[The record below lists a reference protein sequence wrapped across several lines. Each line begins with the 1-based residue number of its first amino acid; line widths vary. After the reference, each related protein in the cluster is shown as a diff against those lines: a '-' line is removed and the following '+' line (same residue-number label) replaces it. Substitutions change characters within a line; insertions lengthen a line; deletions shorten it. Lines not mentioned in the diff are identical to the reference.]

1 MPLQKAQESWERPP
15 RCDVSFIDTG
25 MELLISGPEGSST
38 NIELRKPTLS
48 LGRSADNDL
57 AYPDDPW
64 LSRYHLTF
72 EKHDEGWFVK
82 DCASRNGT
90 VVNAASLKEP
100 HKMRSGDRIYV
111 GHLTIEVRETL
122 PEAPKPVISFVP
134 QEEERITR
142 EATIVTSLDKLLGKS
157 AASGVKVER
166 DAALNTTR
174 VVAALIRAGQE
185 LAGHRPLDELFDV
198 ILKLSLS
205 AMEAKRGVIMTLE
218 DGDLVVRA
226 SEGDGFSISTAV
238 RDRILRQRC
247 SLVIS
252 DAQLDDA
259 LRQQRSI
266 MMHRVRSMM
275 GVPLQTGDRV
285 IGLIYVDNGAILRP
299 FSQEDLDLLTV
310 MANVAAIR
318 IEHARL
324 AEVEQSEKLM
334 ELELSQASE
343 IQATLLPTEA
353 PLYPGYDLAGT
364 NLPCRTVGGDYFDF
378 VPYADGRVA
387 LAVGDVSG
395 KGLPAALLMSSLQAR
410 VQMLRETAP
419 DPASAVTLLN
429 RNLAERCPI
438 GKFIT
443 FFYALLDPV
452 TGKLTYSNA
461 GHNYPLL
468 LRANGEVEQLSGGG
482 MVLGLFPMSHYESR
496 ETNLE
501 PGDMLALYSDGVT
514 EACSPSDEEF
524 GEEGLGKFLLERSSK
539 PCAELV
545 SSLID
550 YLRGWHGSSSFNDDF
565 TIVLVKRT

>member
-1 MPLQKAQESWERPP
+1 
-15 RCDVSFIDTG
+15 

-38 NIELRKPTLS
+38 NIELRKPILS

-72 EKHDEGWFVK
+72 EKHTDGWFVK

-100 HKMRSGDRIYV
+100 HRLRSGDRIYV
-111 GHLTIEVRETL
+111 GHLTIEVRESM

-142 EATIVTSLDKLLGKS
+142 EATIVTSLDKLLGKTTS
-157 AASGVKVER
+157 TGAKQGRETV
-166 DAALNTTR
+166 LNNR
-174 VVAALIRAGQE
+174 VVGALIRAGQE
-185 LAGHRPLDELFDV
+185 LAGHRPLDELFQV

-218 DGDLVVRA
+218 DGELVVRA
-226 SEGDGFSISTAV
+226 SEGDGFSISTSV
-238 RDRILRQRC
+238 RDRILRQRA

-285 IGLIYVDNGAILRP
+285 IGLIYVDNGTIFRP

-334 ELELSQASE
+334 ELELAQASE
-343 IQATLLPTEA
+343 IQSMLLPTEA
-353 PLYPGYDLAGT
+353 PAYPGYDLAGH

-410 VQMLRETAP
+410 VQMLRETGP
-419 DPASAVTLLN
+419 DPASAVTVLN
-429 RNLAERCPI
+429 RNLAERCPA

-443 FFYALLDPV
+443 FFYALLDPA
-452 TGKLTYSNA
+452 TGSLTYSNA

-468 LRANGEVEQLSGGG
+468 LRADGSVEKLSGGG
-482 MVLGLFPMSHYESR
+482 MVLGLFPTLRYELR
-496 ETNLE
+496 ETKLS

-514 EACSPSDEEF
+514 EALSPLGDEF
-524 GEEGLGKFLLERSSK
+524 GEDGLAEFLQNRRTESCSH
-539 PCAELV
+539 LV
-545 SSLID
+545 SGLID
-550 YLRGWHGSSSFNDDF
+550 FLRTWHGSINFHDDF
-565 TIVLVKRT
+565 TIVLVKRAER

>member
-1 MPLQKAQESWERPP
+1 
-15 RCDVSFIDTG
+15 

-38 NIELRKPTLS
+38 NIELRKPILS

-72 EKHDEGWFVK
+72 EKHGDGWFVK

-90 VVNAASLKEP
+90 VVNAESLKEP
-100 HKMRSGDRIYV
+100 HKLRSGDRIYV
-111 GHLTIEVRETL
+111 GHLTIEVRESM
-122 PEAPKPVISFVP
+122 PEVPKPVISFVP

-142 EATIVTSLDKLLGKS
+142 EATIVTSLDKLLGKATS
-157 AASGVKVER
+157 SGAKQGRETV
-166 DAALNTTR
+166 LNTTR
-174 VVAALIRAGQE
+174 VVGALIRAGQE
-185 LAGHRPLDELFDV
+185 LAGHRPLDELFQV

-218 DGDLVVRA
+218 DGELVVRA

-285 IGLIYVDNGAILRP
+285 IGLIYVDNGTIFRP

-334 ELELSQASE
+334 ELEFAQARE
-343 IQATLLPTEA
+343 IQSMLLPTEA
-353 PLYPGYDLAGT
+353 PVYPGYDLAGH

-410 VQMLRETAP
+410 VQMLRETGL
-419 DPASAVTLLN
+419 DPASAVTVLN
-429 RNLAERCPI
+429 RNLAERCPA

-443 FFYALLDPV
+443 FFYAVLDPA
-452 TGKLTYSNA
+452 TGSLTYSNA

-468 LRANGEVEQLSGGG
+468 LRADGSVEQLSGGG
-482 MVLGLFPMSHYESR
+482 MVLGLFPTLSYELR
-496 ETNLE
+496 ETKLG
-501 PGDMLALYSDGVT
+501 PGDILALYSDGVT
-514 EACSPSDEEF
+514 EALSPLGDEF
-524 GEEGLGKFLLERSSK
+524 GEEGLAEFLQNRRTESCSN
-539 PCAELV
+539 LV
-545 SSLID
+545 SGLIE
-550 YLRGWHGSSSFNDDF
+550 YLRTWHGSSNFNDDF
-565 TIVLVKRT
+565 TIVLVKRAEL

>member
-1 MPLQKAQESWERPP
+1 
-15 RCDVSFIDTG
+15 

-38 NIELRKPTLS
+38 NIELRKPILS

-57 AYPDDPW
+57 AYPEDPW

-72 EKHDEGWFVK
+72 EKHTDGWFVK

-90 VVNAASLKEP
+90 VVNAASLKEA
-100 HKMRSGDRIYV
+100 HRLRAGDRIYV
-111 GHLTIEVRETL
+111 GHLTIEVREPA

-142 EATIVTSLDKLLGKS
+142 EATIVTSLDKLLGKT
-157 AASGVKVER
+157 AGNGARQER
-166 DAALNTTR
+166 EVPAITTR

-198 ILKLSLS
+198 ILKLALS

-218 DGDLVVRA
+218 DGELIVRA

-247 SLVIS
+247 SLVIG
-252 DAQLDDA
+252 DTQLDDA

-299 FSQEDLDLLTV
+299 FTQEDLDLLTV

-334 ELELSQASE
+334 ELELAQASE
-343 IQATLLPTEA
+343 IQSMLLPTEA
-353 PLYPGYDLAGT
+353 PSYPGYDLAGH

-387 LAVGDVSG
+387 LVVGDVSG

-410 VQMLRETAP
+410 VQMLSETGP

-429 RNLAERCPI
+429 RNLAERCPA
-438 GKFIT
+438 GKFVT
-443 FFYALLDPV
+443 FFYALLDPAS
-452 TGKLTYSNA
+452 GSLTYSNA

-468 LRANGEVEQLSGGG
+468 LREDGSVEELSGGG
-482 MVLGLFPMSHYESR
+482 MVLGLFPSIRYELR
-496 ETNLE
+496 ETKLE
-501 PGDMLALYSDGVT
+501 PGDMLVLYSDGVT
-514 EACSPSDEEF
+514 EACDPIGEEF
-524 GEEGLGKFLLERSSK
+524 GEARLAKFFQERGDESCSHLVASLMAHLRTWRSST
-539 PCAELV
+539 
-545 SSLID
+545 
-550 YLRGWHGSSSFNDDF
+550 SFADDF
-565 TIVLVKRT
+565 TIVLVKRMGRQSTSVLPTQTAPLELA

>member
-1 MPLQKAQESWERPP
+1 
-15 RCDVSFIDTG
+15 

-38 NIELRKPTLS
+38 NIELRKPILS

-57 AYPDDPW
+57 PYPDDPW

-72 EKHDEGWFVK
+72 EKHADGWFVK

-90 VVNAASLKEP
+90 VVNATSLKEP
-100 HKMRSGDRIYV
+100 HRLRSGDRIYV
-111 GHLTIEVRETL
+111 GHLTIEVREPM
-122 PEAPKPVISFVP
+122 PEVPKPVISFVP

-142 EATIVTSLDKLLGKS
+142 EATIVTSLDKLLGKTTS
-157 AASGVKVER
+157 TGAKLER
-166 DAALNTTR
+166 EAALNTTR
-174 VVAALIRAGQE
+174 VVGALIRAGQE
-185 LAGHRPLDELFDV
+185 LAGHRPLDELFQV

-218 DGDLVVRA
+218 DGELIVRA

-285 IGLIYVDNGAILRP
+285 IGLIYVDNGAIFRP

-334 ELELSQASE
+334 ELELAQASE
-343 IQATLLPTEA
+343 IQSMLLPTEA
-353 PLYPGYDLAGT
+353 PVYPGYDLAGH

-378 VPYADGRVA
+378 VPYPDGRVA
-387 LAVGDVSG
+387 LVVGDVSG

-419 DPASAVTLLN
+419 DPASAVTVLN
-429 RNLAERCPI
+429 RNLAERCPA

-443 FFYALLDPV
+443 FFYALLDPA
-452 TGKLTYSNA
+452 TGGLTYSNA

-468 LRANGEVEQLSGGG
+468 LRADGRVEKLSGGG
-482 MVLGLFPMSHYESR
+482 MVLGLFSTLRYELR
-496 ETNLE
+496 ETKLE

-514 EACSPSDEEF
+514 EATSPLGDEF
-524 GEEGLGKFLLERSSK
+524 GEEGLAEFLQSRRTESCSY
-539 PCAELV
+539 LV
-545 SSLID
+545 AGLID
-550 YLRGWHGSSSFNDDF
+550 YLRNWHGSSSFNDDF
-565 TIVLVKRT
+565 TIVLVRRAEL